1 MSTNRKALVI
11 GCRGQIGI
19 ELAMALRSKLGQ
31 DNVIG
36 ADIQAAE
43 SVSSEDRPYVQ
54 LNVLDAEA
62 LRACVQD
69 HAVTQVYQLAALLSA
84 TGEKNPMYAW
94 KLNMEG
100 LLNILELAK
109 EFKFRL
115 FWPSSIAAFGPTTPA
130 DQTPQTTVMEPS
142 SVYGIS
148 KLAGER
154 WCEYYFMKY
163 GVDVR
168 SLRYPGSLCSGR
180 RNNRLRR
187 RYFLLCVEG
196 KQIHII
202 SFGKH
207 GASHDDDGRRHSS
220 YHSTDGIGCGKD

>member
-1 MSTNRKALVI
+1 MNRKALVI

-19 ELAMALRSKLGQ
+19 ELVMALRSKLGHAH
-31 DNVIG
+31 VIG
-36 ADIQAAE
+36 ADIQPAE
-43 SVSSEDRPYVQ
+43 NIPAEDGPYVQ
-54 LNVLDAEA
+54 LNVLDAEG
-62 LRACVQD
+62 LRACVVD
-69 HAVTQVYQLAALLSA
+69 HAVTEVYQLAALLSA

-130 DQTPQTTVMEPS
+130 DQTPQTTIMEPS

-168 SLRYPGSLCSGR
+168 SIR
-180 RNNRLRR
+180 
-187 RYFLLCVEG
+187 
-196 KQIHII
+196 
-202 SFGKH
+202 
-207 GASHDDDGRRHSS
+207 
-220 YHSTDGIGCGKD
+220 